1 MRTDYSIKTR
11 THCVEILIIW
21 EIKLYWYVFSVEL
34 TRVQLILNLNIIY
47 MEYLNMRL
55 KNMYV
60 NIKQRKKL

>member
-1 MRTDYSIKTR
+1 M
-11 THCVEILIIW
+11 W
-21 EIKLYWYVFSVEL
+21 KLYWYVFSVEL